1 MRISDWSSDVCSSDL
16 IPIADHCCAFER
28 ITWFLGGDDDGAR
41 SGVAAIQRALWSFQ
55 YLDLLK
61 AEQVLV
67 EGFQAGQRCAV
78 DDDGDVG
85 IGIADRSLAA
95 NVDINFAGIVQI
107 GRAHV

>member
-1 MRISDWSSDVCSSDL
+1 MIRR
-16 IPIADHCCAFER
+16 PP
-28 ITWFLGGDDDGAR
+28 R
-41 SGVAAIQRALWSFQ
+41 STRTDTLFPYTALFRS
-55 YLDLLK
+55 DLLK

-95 NVDINFAGIVQI
+95 NVDINFAGIVLNKREI
-107 GRAHV
+107 GAVGPDFGGAVAPGTGARRLRPARHGAR